1 MTILWEN
8 MQISYFCQ
16 SQLEMEHEIY
26 HRKEK
31 VYAVDNELPGVVI
44 LKEDD
49 KDQAITNFSDLL
61 DFLYKAKC
69 FNILPP
75 ERLGL
80 DGLVAAKKI
89 FPATPKPIKIKK
101 YKFPKI
107 SDRLYSKRLSFPLH
121 QDTKLDI
128 LRQVDQQ
135 TGARFYNLSLGQLK
149 ERATQYEKATFFQ
162 PVIIQ
167 FRSNLSHAE
176 YTFKRMVDVIDFLC
190 AIDCTNVNP

>member
-1 MTILWEN
+1 

-16 SQLEMEHEIY
+16 SQLEMEHEIH

>member
-1 MTILWEN
+1 

-44 LKEDD
+44 LKEDGK

-61 DFLYKAKC
+61 NFLYEAKC

-75 ERLGL
+75 KRLGL
-80 DGLVAAKKI
+80 DGLVAAKKL

-107 SDRLYSKRLSFPLH
+107 SDRPYSKRLSSPLS
-121 QDTKLDI
+121 QTIKLDI
-128 LRQVDQQ
+128 LQQVEQQ

-162 PVIIQ
+162 HVVIQ
-167 FRSNLSHAE
+167 FRSNLSDAE
-176 YTFKRMVDVIDFLC
+176 YTFKKMIDVIDFLC
-190 AIDCTNVNP
+190 AVDCTNVNP